1 MADIVSMR
9 ADAEAARKRIDEI
22 LNVDGE
28 LSTGLVAEL
37 EEADTNFRKLQE
49 EIKRFEVVDA
59 ARESLD
65 VRNFEPRAPKASKAP
80 AIDSRMQFQQNLRNA
95 IRGTGPREDRAA
107 IEGTGSG
114 DNAEALMPVD
124 LQDTMI
130 RVLTDV
136 SAVRQAATVA
146 SYDVDVEL
154 PVVTSRAEITAYTGE
169 SAAFDDINPEFQ
181 KLRIR
186 SFKSAAETKITDEVL
201 ADSRGGVVAETLTQH
216 AEAHALFWESQYL
229 GTGVPQNTSN
239 VDGLLA
245 NTGFSDAFGFIESGV
260 PRKPADVDSG
270 GNTAFSQVDY
280 DDLIATTLAMPAQ
293 YWNLPKSW
301 IVGPAMYEA
310 LIKLEDTGG
319 RKLYQPQSLGA
330 LPDAPNIP
338 TLLGYPVYVSSQMP
352 STAGAGVFAAI
363 LLERGSYMVAD
374 RTAGGQV
381 QSQVDPFTYGGLGQ
395 TAYRTFVRSDGR
407 WIRPESSA
415 RLTL

>member
-37 EEADTNFRKLQE
+37 EEADTNFRKLQD
-49 EIKRFEVVDA
+49 EIKRHEVVDA

-65 VRNFEPRAPKASKAP
+65 VRNFEPRAPKTSKAP

-114 DNAEALMPVD
+114 DNAAALMPVD
-124 LQDTMI
+124 LQDSMV

-136 SAVRQAATVA
+136 SAVRQAATVV

-169 SAAFDDINPEFQ
+169 SAAFDDINPEFS

-216 AEAHALFWESQYL
+216 AEAHALFWEGQYL
-229 GTGVPQNTSN
+229 GTGTPQNTAN

-245 NTGFSDAFGFIESGV
+245 TSGFDTVFGTFDGSAA
-260 PRKPADVDSG
+260 RKPTDVDAGAGTTFASV
-270 GNTAFSQVDY
+270 TY

-301 IVGPAMYEA
+301 IVGPGMYEA

-352 STAGAGVFAAI
+352 AEGGGAYAAI

-415 RLTL
+415 RLTI